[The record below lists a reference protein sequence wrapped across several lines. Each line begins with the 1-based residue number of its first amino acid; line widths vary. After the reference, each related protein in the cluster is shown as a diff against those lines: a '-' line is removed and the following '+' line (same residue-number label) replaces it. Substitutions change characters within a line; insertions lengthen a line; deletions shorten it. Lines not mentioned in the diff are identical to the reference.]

1 MVNPD
6 TIEPVQVLARRV
18 LKKGAG
24 TSEQVLV
31 RWTGQMS
38 EDATWEDAGMLRQQ
52 FPTAPAWGQ
61 ADFDGGR
68 NVADSTVSGTVPDLA
83 IYANPVK
90 KIPVRARRAN
100 VGMGLS
106 CVVKMRL
113 YKHLWCGEGVSNMK
127 WM

>member
-1 MVNPD
+1 MPSLDSPVRLPLVVNPD

-38 EDATWEDAGMLRQQ
+38 EDATCEDAGMLRQQ

-61 ADFDGGR
+61 AGFDRGR
-68 NVADSTVSGTVPDLA
+68 NVADSTVSGTVPDPA
-83 IYANPVK
+83 IYANLVK
-90 KIPVRARRAN
+90 K
-100 VGMGLS
+100 
-106 CVVKMRL
+106 C
-113 YKHLWCGEGVSNMK
+113 
-127 WM
+127 